1 MQKWTEYN
9 PNTGVTEVNYASDDD
24 DLVHVTKMQDVEPLI
39 ERNKALIN
47 SGATD
52 IGIKKGL
59 WHYMSIPVSVQY
71 EILAK
76 YGVNVNNRNHWPAL
90 FRLVNEHYPHL
101 KTTSKTHSMKGAS
114 GKVYAAP
121 SRSLK
126 LAS

>member
-9 PNTGVTEVNYASDDD
+9 PHTGITEVNQASDFD
-24 DLVHVTKMQDVEPLI
+24 DLVHVTKMQDVEPLV
-39 ERNKALIN
+39 ERNKSLAN

-59 WHYMSIPVSVQY
+59 WHYMSIPLGVQY

-76 YGVNVNNRNHWPAL
+76 YGINVNNRNHWPAL

-101 KTTSKTHSMKGAS
+101 KTTTKTHNMRGAG
-114 GKVYAAP
+114 GKVYATPNA
-121 SRSLK
+121 SRK
-126 LAS
+126 LVS